1 MTTVP
6 ELLFLLQTLV
16 PFHSFLDQHPHLGAR
31 PLLIN
36 LLEKVVLVYLMVVH
50 LKVDWMV
57 ERVCQTHLVKL
68 ISNHSNIINNNL
80 LN

>member
-1 MTTVP
+1 MTTIP

-16 PFHSFLDQHPHLGAR
+16 PFRSFLDQHHHLGAR

-57 ERVCQTHLVKL
+57 EHVCQTHLVKL
-68 ISNHSNIINNNL
+68 INNHSNIINNNL